1 MPHDPRQDPPDDRP
15 GGAGRTAPSG
25 AATEPPSPLA
35 RDGDEG
41 PSDAELLARLAA
53 ADDRAA
59 FAELFARYAGRIRAF
74 LLRGGA
80 HGDVV
85 EEATQ
90 DVFVS
95 VWRRASTYDP
105 AKAGVSTWIY
115 AIARNRRIDLI
126 RRQTRPAP
134 DPNDPLFQPDAPE
147 DPARAAATADRDA
160 RVRDALAGLGKEQLE
175 AVRLTFYAGLTQA
188 EIAQATGAPLGTVK
202 SRLRLAFARLRE
214 ALGEDFSV
222 ELNDD

>member
-1 MPHDPRQDPPDDRP
+1 MSDDPRQDPPDPRP
-15 GGAGRTAPSG
+15 GGAGAPGAPG
-25 AATEPPSPLA
+25 AATEPGHDPA
-35 RDGDEG
+35 EG

-59 FAELFARYAGRIRAF
+59 FAEIFARYAGRIRAF

-80 HGDVV
+80 HPDVV

-95 VWRRASTYDP
+95 VWRRAATYEP

-126 RRQTRPAP
+126 RRQARPAP

-147 DPARAAATADRDA
+147 DPARAAASADRDA
-160 RVRDALAGLGKEQLE
+160 RVREALEALSKDQLE

-214 ALGEDFSV
+214 ALGDDFSV
-222 ELNDD
+222 ELKE